1 MGATNSKIEEDK
13 ALTLCRERK
22 RLVRQA
28 LDERCSLAVAHVS
41 YIRSLKSTG
50 IALREF
56 VETESS
62 LFTPTSATP
71 EPLAL
76 TDKPISR
83 FSNSSPSLSQRVEAA
98 ESFTPVPSALSSG
111 HLNVNPMEAG
121 RASYMTVKEKPPTS
135 ATATVQTSPATPK
148 HLVSQSD
155 EIPSSGTVPWDF
167 FSSSH
172 PIDNQLSFQN
182 GRGLNH
188 GFDNADEI
196 RRLREEEGIPE
207 LEEDGER
214 ASTNEENDLDSED
227 DFDHPS
233 TEPLVQMFK
242 NRNLISEHLLKSESP
257 AIPSEKEIVSETRH
271 QNGDD
276 MKLTNDISETDE
288 MTPTKAASYMVAI
301 SMNGKGKETDPETK
315 NEARDLLS
323 CMLEIA
329 DLFLK
334 ASESGKEIPMMLEAN
349 KVQFRPLFPEEKAHA
364 SKVSAFVMGY
374 FACCKEETPHPQVS
388 ATNEVKYL
396 TWHSSVSSLSSSSR
410 NFLGTTMKDDT
421 EEPSSNLFNSICM
434 NSGSHASTLDRL
446 YAWERKL
453 YDEIKACGILRRDYS
468 MKCRLLRH
476 KESQGENLIKID
488 KTRAVVKDLHSR
500 IHVAIQSINSISKK
514 IEEISDKE
522 LQPQLEELIGGL
534 TKMWRTMLDYHNR
547 QYNIIVLVSDGGNT
561 KVSVRSESQHQ
572 AADLELEL
580 NALSSNFTGWMSA
593 QQSYVQ
599 AINGWLLK
607 CIDLTVKQN
616 KSSRRKAQ
624 PFSLKIDLAPP
635 IFVTCQKWLDL
646 LKLVPTEDVVSAVK
660 NLVNATTRFLPHQEK
675 GHGTS
680 KSSFSLPR
688 NDESGEHV
696 LANDS
701 SVDWSL
707 NYDRLQSALTIF
719 LGSLKDF
726 AASSVSMYEALQV
739 SIKKAKELYE
749 GKAEKQV

>member
-1 MGATNSKIEEDK
+1 MGATNSRIEEDK

-28 LDERCSLAVAHVS
+28 LDERCSLAAAHVS
-41 YIRSLKSTG
+41 YIRSLRETG

-56 VETESS
+56 VETEAPNESS
-62 LFTPTSATP
+62 HFTPTSATP

-76 TDKPISR
+76 TD
-83 FSNSSPSLSQRVEAA
+83 
-98 ESFTPVPSALSSG
+98 
-111 HLNVNPMEAG
+111 
-121 RASYMTVKEKPPTS
+121 
-135 ATATVQTSPATPK
+135 TPK
-148 HLVSQSD
+148 HIVSQSD
-155 EIPSSGTVPWDF
+155 EIPSSETPPTHSGTTWDF
-167 FSSSH
+167 FSPSH

-182 GRGLNH
+182 GRGLNR

-207 LEEDGER
+207 LEEDGDR

-233 TEPLVQMFK
+233 SEPLVQMFE
-242 NRNLISEHLLKSESP
+242 NRNLISEHLLKSESA
-257 AIPSEKEIVSETRH
+257 AIQSEKDIVSETKH

-288 MTPTKAASYMVAI
+288 MTPTKAASYIVAI

-349 KVQFRPLFPEEKAHA
+349 KVQFRPLFAEEKAHA
-364 SKVSAFVMGY
+364 SKVSAFIMSY

-453 YDEIKACGILRRDYS
+453 YDEIKACGILRRDYG

-476 KESQGENLIKID
+476 RESQGENRIKID
-488 KTRAVVKDLHSR
+488 KSRAAVKDLHSR
-500 IHVAIQSINSISKK
+500 IHVAIQSIDSISKK
-514 IEEISDKE
+514 IEGIRDKE

-547 QYNIIVLVSDGGNT
+547 QYNIIMSVSDNGNT

-572 AADLELEL
+572 AADLEFEL

-593 QQSYVQ
+593 HKSYVQ

-607 CIDLTVKQN
+607 CIDSTVKQN

-624 PFSLKIDLAPP
+624 RFSLKIDLAPP
-635 IFVTCQKWLDL
+635 IFVTCQNWLDL
-646 LKLVPTEDVVSAVK
+646 LEVLSTEGVVSAVK
-660 NLVNATTRFLPHQEK
+660 DLVNATTHFLPHQEK

-696 LANDS
+696 LANDP

-707 NYDRLQSALTIF
+707 NYDHLQSALKIF
-719 LGSLKDF
+719 LDSLKAF
-726 AASSVSMYEALQV
+726 AASSVSKYEALQV

>member
-1 MGATNSKIEEDK
+1 MGATNSRIEEDK

-28 LDERCSLAVAHVS
+28 LDERCSLAAAHVS
-41 YIRSLKSTG
+41 YIRSLRETG

-56 VETESS
+56 VETEAPNESS

-76 TDKPISR
+76 TD
-83 FSNSSPSLSQRVEAA
+83 
-98 ESFTPVPSALSSG
+98 
-111 HLNVNPMEAG
+111 
-121 RASYMTVKEKPPTS
+121 
-135 ATATVQTSPATPK
+135 TPK
-148 HLVSQSD
+148 HIVSQSD
-155 EIPSSGTVPWDF
+155 EIPSSETPPTHSGTTWDF
-167 FSSSH
+167 FAPSH

-207 LEEDGER
+207 LEEDGDR

-227 DFDHPS
+227 EFDHPS
-233 TEPLVQMFK
+233 SEPLVQMFE
-242 NRNLISEHLLKSESP
+242 NRNLISEHLLKSESA
-257 AIPSEKEIVSETRH
+257 AIQSEKDIVSETKH

-276 MKLTNDISETDE
+276 MKLTNDISETTDE
-288 MTPTKAASYMVAI
+288 MTPTKAASYIVAI

-349 KVQFRPLFPEEKAHA
+349 KVQFRPLFAEEKAHA
-364 SKVSAFVMGY
+364 LKVSAFIMGY

-453 YDEIKACGILRRDYS
+453 YDEIKACGILRRDYG

-476 KESQGENLIKID
+476 RESQGENRIKID
-488 KTRAVVKDLHSR
+488 KSRAAVKDLHSR
-500 IHVAIQSINSISKK
+500 IHVAIQSIDSISKK
-514 IEEISDKE
+514 IEGIRDKE

-547 QYNIIVLVSDGGNT
+547 QYNIIMLVSDNGNT

-572 AADLELEL
+572 AADLEFEL
-580 NALSSNFTGWMSA
+580 NELSSNFTGWMSA
-593 QQSYVQ
+593 HKSYVQ

-607 CIDLTVKQN
+607 CIDSTVKQN

-624 PFSLKIDLAPP
+624 RFSLKIDLAPP
-635 IFVTCQKWLDL
+635 IFVTCQNWLDL
-646 LKLVPTEDVVSAVK
+646 LEVLSTEGVVSAVK
-660 NLVNATTRFLPHQEK
+660 DLVNATTHFLPHQEK

-707 NYDRLQSALTIF
+707 NYDHLQSALKIF
-719 LGSLKDF
+719 LDSLKAF
-726 AASSVSMYEALQV
+726 AASSVSKYEALQV

>member
-1 MGATNSKIEEDK
+1 MGATNSRIEEDK

-28 LDERCSLAVAHVS
+28 LDERCSLAAAHVS
-41 YIRSLKSTG
+41 YIRTLRETG

-56 VETESS
+56 VETEAPNESS

-76 TDKPISR
+76 TD
-83 FSNSSPSLSQRVEAA
+83 
-98 ESFTPVPSALSSG
+98 
-111 HLNVNPMEAG
+111 
-121 RASYMTVKEKPPTS
+121 
-135 ATATVQTSPATPK
+135 TPK
-148 HLVSQSD
+148 HIVSQSD
-155 EIPSSGTVPWDF
+155 AIPSSETPPTHSGTTWDF
-167 FSSSH
+167 FAPSH

-182 GRGLNH
+182 GRGFNH

-196 RRLREEEGIPE
+196 RHLREEEGIPE
-207 LEEDGER
+207 LEEDGDR

-233 TEPLVQMFK
+233 SEPLVQMFE
-242 NRNLISEHLLKSESP
+242 NRNLISEHLLKSEP
-257 AIPSEKEIVSETRH
+257 AAIQSEKDIVSETKH

-276 MKLTNDISETDE
+276 MKLTNDISETTDE
-288 MTPTKAASYMVAI
+288 MTPTKEASYIVAI

-315 NEARDLLS
+315 NEARDPLS

-349 KVQFRPLFPEEKAHA
+349 KVQFRPLFAEEKAHA
-364 SKVSAFVMGY
+364 SKVSAFIMGY

-453 YDEIKACGILRRDYS
+453 YDEIKACGILRRDYG

-476 KESQGENLIKID
+476 RESQGENRIKID
-488 KTRAVVKDLHSR
+488 KSRAAVKDLHSR
-500 IHVAIQSINSISKK
+500 IHVAIQSIDSISKK
-514 IEEISDKE
+514 IEGIRDKE

-547 QYNIIVLVSDGGNT
+547 QYNIIMLVSDNGNT

-572 AADLELEL
+572 AADLEFEL
-580 NALSSNFTGWMSA
+580 NELSSNFTGWMSA
-593 QQSYVQ
+593 HKSYVQ

-607 CIDLTVKQN
+607 CIDSTVKQN

-624 PFSLKIDLAPP
+624 RFSLKIDLAPP
-635 IFVTCQKWLDL
+635 IFVTCQNWLDL
-646 LKLVPTEDVVSAVK
+646 LEVLSTEGVVSAVK
-660 NLVNATTRFLPHQEK
+660 DLVNATTHFLPHQEK

-680 KSSFSLPR
+680 KSSFSLPQ

-707 NYDRLQSALTIF
+707 NYDHLQSALKIF
-719 LGSLKDF
+719 LDNLKAF
-726 AASSVSMYEALQV
+726 AASSVSKYEALQV

>member
-1 MGATNSKIEEDK
+1 MGATNSRIEEDK

-28 LDERCSLAVAHVS
+28 LDERCSLAAAHVS
-41 YIRSLKSTG
+41 YIRSLRETG

-56 VETESS
+56 VETEAPNESS

-76 TDKPISR
+76 TD
-83 FSNSSPSLSQRVEAA
+83 
-98 ESFTPVPSALSSG
+98 
-111 HLNVNPMEAG
+111 
-121 RASYMTVKEKPPTS
+121 
-135 ATATVQTSPATPK
+135 TPK
-148 HLVSQSD
+148 HVVSQSD
-155 EIPSSGTVPWDF
+155 EIPSSETPPTHSGTTWDF
-167 FSSSH
+167 FAPSH

-207 LEEDGER
+207 LEEDGDR

-233 TEPLVQMFK
+233 SEPLVQMFE
-242 NRNLISEHLLKSESP
+242 NRNLISEHLLKSEP
-257 AIPSEKEIVSETRH
+257 AAIQSEKDIVSETKH

-276 MKLTNDISETDE
+276 MKLTNDISETTDE
-288 MTPTKAASYMVAI
+288 MTPTKEASYIVAI

-315 NEARDLLS
+315 NEARDPLS

-349 KVQFRPLFPEEKAHA
+349 KVQFRPLFAEEKAHA
-364 SKVSAFVMGY
+364 SKLSAFIMGY

-453 YDEIKACGILRRDYS
+453 YDEIKACGILRRDYG

-476 KESQGENLIKID
+476 RESQGENRIKID
-488 KTRAVVKDLHSR
+488 KSRAAVKDLHSR
-500 IHVAIQSINSISKK
+500 IHVAIQSIDSISKK
-514 IEEISDKE
+514 IEEIRDKE

-547 QYNIIVLVSDGGNT
+547 QYNIIMLVSDNGNN

-572 AADLELEL
+572 AADLEFEL
-580 NALSSNFTGWMSA
+580 NELSSNFTGWMSA
-593 QQSYVQ
+593 HKSYVQ

-607 CIDLTVKQN
+607 CIDSTVKQN

-624 PFSLKIDLAPP
+624 RFSLKIDLAPP
-635 IFVTCQKWLDL
+635 IFVTCQNWLDL
-646 LKLVPTEDVVSAVK
+646 LEVLSTEDVVSAVK
-660 NLVNATTRFLPHQEK
+660 DLVNATTHFLPQQEK

-707 NYDRLQSALTIF
+707 NYDHLQSALKIF
-719 LGSLKDF
+719 LDSLKAF
-726 AASSVSMYEALQV
+726 AASSVSKYEALQV

-749 GKAEKQV
+749 GKAESRIRE

>member
-1 MGATNSKIEEDK
+1 MGATNSRIEEDK

-28 LDERCSLAVAHVS
+28 LDERCSLAAAHVS
-41 YIRSLKSTG
+41 YIRSLRETG

-56 VETESS
+56 VETDAPNESS

-76 TDKPISR
+76 TD
-83 FSNSSPSLSQRVEAA
+83 
-98 ESFTPVPSALSSG
+98 
-111 HLNVNPMEAG
+111 
-121 RASYMTVKEKPPTS
+121 
-135 ATATVQTSPATPK
+135 TPK
-148 HLVSQSD
+148 HIVSQTD
-155 EIPSSGTVPWDF
+155 EIPSSETPPTHSGTTWDF
-167 FSSSH
+167 FAPSH

-182 GRGLNH
+182 GRGLNR

-207 LEEDGER
+207 LEEDGDR

-233 TEPLVQMFK
+233 SEPLVQMFE
-242 NRNLISEHLLKSESP
+242 NRNLISEHLLKSESA
-257 AIPSEKEIVSETRH
+257 AIQSEKDIVSETKH

-276 MKLTNDISETDE
+276 MKLTNDISETTDE
-288 MTPTKAASYMVAI
+288 MTPTKAASYIVAI

-315 NEARDLLS
+315 NEARDPLS

-349 KVQFRPLFPEEKAHA
+349 KVQFRPLFAEEKAHA
-364 SKVSAFVMGY
+364 SKVSAFIMGY

-453 YDEIKACGILRRDYS
+453 YDEIKACGILRRDYG

-476 KESQGENLIKID
+476 RESQGENRIKID
-488 KTRAVVKDLHSR
+488 KSRAAVKDLHSR
-500 IHVAIQSINSISKK
+500 IHVAIQSIDSISKK
-514 IEEISDKE
+514 IEEIRDKE

-547 QYNIIVLVSDGGNT
+547 QYNIIMLVSDNGNN

-572 AADLELEL
+572 AADLEFEL
-580 NALSSNFTGWMSA
+580 NELSSNFTGWMSA
-593 QQSYVQ
+593 HKSYVQ

-607 CIDLTVKQN
+607 CIDSTVKQN

-624 PFSLKIDLAPP
+624 RFSLKIDLAPP
-635 IFVTCQKWLDL
+635 IFVTCQNWLDL
-646 LKLVPTEDVVSAVK
+646 LEVLSTEDVVSAVK
-660 NLVNATTRFLPHQEK
+660 DLVNAMTHFLPHQEK

-707 NYDRLQSALTIF
+707 NYDHLQSALKIF
-719 LGSLKDF
+719 LDSLKAF
-726 AASSVSMYEALQV
+726 AASSVSKYEALQV

-749 GKAEKQV
+749 GKAESRFRE

>member
-1 MGATNSKIEEDK
+1 MGATNSRIEEDK

-28 LDERCSLAVAHVS
+28 LDERCSLAAAHVS
-41 YIRSLKSTG
+41 YIRSLRETG

-56 VETESS
+56 VETDAPNESS

-76 TDKPISR
+76 TD
-83 FSNSSPSLSQRVEAA
+83 
-98 ESFTPVPSALSSG
+98 
-111 HLNVNPMEAG
+111 
-121 RASYMTVKEKPPTS
+121 
-135 ATATVQTSPATPK
+135 TPK
-148 HLVSQSD
+148 HIVSQTD
-155 EIPSSGTVPWDF
+155 EIPSSETPPTHSGTTWDF
-167 FSSSH
+167 FAPSH

-182 GRGLNH
+182 GRGLNR

-207 LEEDGER
+207 LEEDGDR

-233 TEPLVQMFK
+233 SEPLVQMFE
-242 NRNLISEHLLKSESP
+242 NRNLISEHLLKSESA
-257 AIPSEKEIVSETRH
+257 AIQSEKDIVSETKH

-276 MKLTNDISETDE
+276 MKLTNDISETTDE
-288 MTPTKAASYMVAI
+288 MTPTKAASYIVAI

-315 NEARDLLS
+315 NEARDPLS

-349 KVQFRPLFPEEKAHA
+349 KVQFRPLFAEEKAHA
-364 SKVSAFVMGY
+364 SKVSAFIMGY

-453 YDEIKACGILRRDYS
+453 YDEIKACGILRRDYG

-476 KESQGENLIKID
+476 RESQGENRIKID
-488 KTRAVVKDLHSR
+488 KSRAAVKDLHSR
-500 IHVAIQSINSISKK
+500 IHVAIQSIDSISKK
-514 IEEISDKE
+514 IEEIRDKE

-547 QYNIIVLVSDGGNT
+547 QYNIIMLVSDNGNN

-572 AADLELEL
+572 AADLEFEL
-580 NALSSNFTGWMSA
+580 NELSSNFTGWMSA
-593 QQSYVQ
+593 HKSYVQ

-607 CIDLTVKQN
+607 CIDSTVKQN

-624 PFSLKIDLAPP
+624 RFSLKIDLAPP
-635 IFVTCQKWLDL
+635 IFVTCQNWLDL
-646 LKLVPTEDVVSAVK
+646 LEVLSTEDVVSAVK
-660 NLVNATTRFLPHQEK
+660 DLVNATTHFLPHQEK

-707 NYDRLQSALTIF
+707 NYDHLQSALKIF
-719 LGSLKDF
+719 LDSLKAF
-726 AASSVSMYEALQV
+726 AASSVSKYEALQV

-749 GKAEKQV
+749 GKAESRFRE